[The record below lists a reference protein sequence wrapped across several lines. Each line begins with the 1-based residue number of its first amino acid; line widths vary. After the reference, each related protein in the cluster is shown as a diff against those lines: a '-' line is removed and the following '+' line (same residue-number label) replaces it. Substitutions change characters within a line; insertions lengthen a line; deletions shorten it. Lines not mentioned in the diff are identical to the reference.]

1 MTDAGIV
8 AVPERLLFYS
18 SRFLGHV
25 GQALFMGAMLIIAGT
40 GGSSA
45 LGLSS
50 ILVATMLGALAF
62 GLGGGALADRLGPGR
77 GYALGALLRFLP
89 MTLAVFVAGHPLA
102 AAVVAF
108 AYSAGSQVFSP
119 SEMAMVAMVERR
131 GMARGHAVLV
141 VLQYAGQAAGVAV
154 IAPALLLLGGTEL
167 VLLGGAAVYVAV
179 IATTSILAL
188 RLRGV
193 EFFHRVP
200 NRRAFAIRQTLGFLA
215 AEPRA
220 RYAVGLLAFAD
231 MTTKCVLIAAPL
243 YLAHELGFERM
254 EMLFVIVPAV
264 LGALAGLGWA
274 SRHFTND
281 LAPFAMRLTLLAAVA
296 TLFGFASLGGGS
308 GWGSVLSASAH
319 LDFLDPYVR
328 PQVVLAMPLALV
340 LGVCFSLG
348 PIGAR
353 AVLSEVSPRG
363 QQGRVFA
370 AQATFTEVMVLVPLM
385 VAGVGTEMVGPR
397 TTLAFIAVVGLAV
410 LAILETSL
418 LPPRQ
423 GAALE
428 LEPEPVPVP
437 AGGQ

>member
-25 GQALFMGAMLIIAGT
+25 GQAFFMAAMLVIAGT
-40 GGSSA
+40 GPSSA
-45 LGLSS
+45 LGMSS
-50 ILVATMLGALAF
+50 ILVATMMGALAF
-62 GLGGGALADRLGPGR
+62 GLAGGAIADRLGPGR
-77 GYALGALLRFLP
+77 GYALGAMLRFLP
-89 MTLAVFVAGHPLA
+89 ISVAVFVAGHPLA

-131 GMARGHAVLV
+131 GMARGHAVLM
-141 VLQYAGQAAGVAV
+141 VLQYAGQGAGLLV
-154 IAPALLLLGGTEL
+154 IGPLLLLGGTEL
-167 VLLGGAAVYVAV
+167 VLIAGAVVYVAV
-179 IATTSILAL
+179 MVTTTVLAL
-188 RLRGV
+188 RVRGV

-200 NRRAFAIRQTLGFLA
+200 NRRAFAIRQTVGFLA

-243 YLAHELGFERM
+243 YLVHELGFERM
-254 EMLFVIVPAV
+254 EMLIVIVPAV
-264 LGALAGLGWA
+264 LGAIAGLAWA
-274 SRHFTND
+274 SKRYTSAG
-281 LAPFAMRLTLLAAVA
+281 APFAMRLTLLAAVA

-308 GWGSVLSASAH
+308 GWGEVISATAH
-319 LDFLDPYVR
+319 LDFVEPYVR
-328 PQVVLAMPLALV
+328 PEAVLAVPLALT
-340 LGVCFSLG
+340 LGVCFSLA

-370 AQATFTEVMVLVPLM
+370 AQATFTELMVVIPLL
-385 VAGVGTEMVGPR
+385 VAGVGTEVVGPR

-410 LAILETSL
+410 LAVLETSL
-418 LPPRQ
+418 LPPGR
-423 GAALE
+423 GTHLE
-428 LEPEPVPVP
+428 LEPEPVGIP